1 MILKSKDGILGIFVI
16 GAKRTPFCKYGG
28 SLRELPASHAFAAAA
43 KDAIQSSRVDPN
55 LIDCTI
61 VGNINFLSQ
70 CDGGKTPRYCG
81 IYSGV
86 PIEKP
91 ALGVNRTCAT
101 GIQALISGGMEIL
114 TNSANL
120 CLTGGSDI
128 MSSLPMLVR
137 NVRFGTSLGTP
148 YLMEDHIKTP
158 FLDTYTGTTLQ
169 KTAENIA
176 KLYGITR
183 KDVDE
188 FTLKSHLKWKK
199 AEESNTF
206 EDEITKLKTV
216 RNKKEHDVIKD
227 ELTNPEI
234 KLEDLTASPSVSEDS
249 IVTFNNSAAP
259 ADGAASILLASEEIV
274 KMYNLNPMARITG
287 WSCVGSD
294 PYEGLGVVAAIKK
307 LTKTVD
313 FRMHDIDLFE
323 INETFASQ
331 SLAVIKEL
339 DLDETKVNV
348 NGGAL
353 AMGHPVSATGARM
366 ITHIVHQLRL
376 HNLRTAI
383 AASSCG
389 GGQGVAVMLETI

>member
-1 MILKSKDGILGIFVI
+1 MLLKSKGIFVI

-43 KDAIQSSRVDPN
+43 KDAIQSAKVDPN

-61 VGNINFLSQ
+61 IGNINFLSQ

-91 ALGVNRTCAT
+91 ALGINRTCAT
-101 GIQALISGGMEIL
+101 GIQAVISGGMEIL
-114 TNSANL
+114 ANSANL
-120 CLTGGSDI
+120 CLTGGTDI

-137 NVRFGTSLGTP
+137 SVRFGTSFGTP
-148 YLMEDHIKTP
+148 YLMEDHIKTG
-158 FLDTYTGTTLQ
+158 FLDTYTGITLQ
-169 KTAENIA
+169 KNAENIA
-176 KLYGITR
+176 KLYGMSR

-188 FTLKSHLKWKK
+188 FTIKSHLKWKK
-199 AEESNTF
+199 AQDSNTF
-206 EDEITKLKTV
+206 EDEITKLKTEK
-216 RNKKEHDVIKD
+216 NKKERYVMKD

-234 KLEDLTASPSVSEDS
+234 KLEDLTASPPISN
-249 IVTFNNSAAP
+249 FNNSAAP
-259 ADGAASILLASEEIV
+259 ADGAAAILLASEEIV
-274 KMYNLNPMARITG
+274 KMHNLNPLARVTG

-294 PYEGLGVVAAIKK
+294 PYEGLGAVAAIKK

-313 FRMHDIDLFE
+313 LRMHDIDLFE

-348 NGGAL
+348 NGGSL

-376 HNLRTAI
+376 HNFKTAV
-383 AASSCG
+383 AASSFG